1 MQSNEIRRR
10 FLDYFGERG
19 HRFYASSSLIPYND
33 PTVLLT
39 TAGMQQF
46 ITYFTGEEKP
56 PSPRAVSAQKC
67 FRTQD
72 IEEVGD
78 PSHLTFFEMMGNF
91 SFGDYFKKEAVEYA
105 WEFLTVELGLPPE
118 RLWITIFEGDAD
130 APEDIE
136 AKEFWMS
143 VGVPEEKIF
152 GLPKSENWW
161 GPPGDSGPCGPCSE
175 VYYDYG
181 EEYGLG
187 DPLADPKY
195 GPGGDEGDPRFLEI
209 WNLVFNQYE
218 QRKDGSLVP
227 LTKTGIDTGLGLERT
242 TAVVQGVHS
251 VYETDLYAPIFERA
265 REVGGI
271 ELGQSAAVDRAL
283 YILAD
288 HARAIAFLIAD
299 GVRPGNQG
307 REHVLRRI
315 IRRAALQ
322 AYVRLSM
329 TPEQLAAV
337 SLTVVDYVGDFYEEL
352 REARD
357 DIERIVTGEAA
368 RFAEIYVS
376 GMELLKKE
384 IAEIGGGE
392 MPQTVGGAP
401 IRPNF
406 GSLPELPG
414 EIAFLLHDTYGFPV
428 EVTREVLAES
438 EFDVSLDEAGFE
450 AAMDAQRRRAREAA
464 QGYDR
469 AVAAFGGQEVRS
481 RFVGYERERV
491 ETRIVA
497 LEDSPEA
504 PGEVSV
510 VLAEN
515 PFYATGG
522 GQVADEG
529 WISSEDGQL
538 EVFDVVPAGG
548 YQVLRA
554 RVERDG
560 FAVGDAV
567 TASINRVRRQQIE
580 ANHTATHILH
590 WALRAEL
597 GQDVVQAGS
606 YVGPDRLRFDYRY
619 GEKVGEEQTRRVQ
632 EQCLLKVTENQPVR
646 YYTTTLEEARDLGAM
661 MLFGEKYGDLVRV
674 VEVDGFS
681 RELCGGTH
689 VRGTAEV
696 GAFKVISNR
705 KHGADL
711 YRIEVVTGREA
722 LFYLTETAEKTE
734 ALAGSLRVP
743 VEGLSEAVDNLR
755 REAREG
761 RDAARQEALQ
771 QGLGEVGALVE
782 GAEQVDGARVVT
794 GQVVAADVK
803 GLRQISDDVKNRL
816 GGPSAV
822 VLAAALDGKAV
833 LIANLHPEVS
843 GKVRAGD
850 IVREVSEVLGG
861 GGGGGATMAQ
871 AGGGNLE
878 AIPDALAR
886 AREILGRNLSGT
898 G

>member
-1 MQSNEIRRR
+1 MQSSEIRRR
-10 FLDYFGERG
+10 YLEFFGERG
-19 HRFYASSSLIPYND
+19 HRFYPSSSLIPYND

-46 ITYFTGEEKP
+46 ITYFTGEDKP

-105 WEFLTVELGLPPE
+105 WGFLTVELGLPPE
-118 RLWITIFEGDAD
+118 KLWITIFEGDED
-130 APEDIE
+130 APEDLE
-136 AKEFWMS
+136 AREFWKS

-161 GPPGDSGPCGPCSE
+161 GPPGESGPCGPCSE
-175 VYYDYG
+175 IYYDYG
-181 EEYGLG
+181 EEYGTG
-187 DPLADPKY
+187 DPLVDPKH

-218 QRKDGSLVP
+218 QRRDGTLVP
-227 LTKTGIDTGLGLERT
+227 LAQTGVDTGMGLERT
-242 TAVVQGVHS
+242 TAAVQNVLY
-251 VYETDLYAPIFERA
+251 VYETDVYAPAFEKI
-265 REVGGI
+265 EDFTGISVGDA
-271 ELGQSAAVDRAL
+271 EATDRAL
-283 YILAD
+283 RIVAD
-288 HARAIAFLIAD
+288 HARGSAFLVAD
-299 GVRPGNQG
+299 GVRPGNQR
-307 REHVLRRI
+307 REYVLRRV

-322 AYVRLSM
+322 AYVRLGM

-337 SLTVVDYVGDFYEEL
+337 ALAVVDYMGDFYEEL

-357 DIERIVTGEAA
+357 DIERIVTDEAA
-368 RFAEIYVS
+368 RFVEIYES
-376 GMELLKKE
+376 GKELLE
-384 IAEIGGGE
+384 SELSRLEGG
-392 MPQTVGGAP
+392 
-401 IRPNF
+401 NF
-406 GSLPELPG
+406 PG
-414 EIAFLLHDTYGFPV
+414 DVAFTLHDTYGFPV
-428 EVTREVLAES
+428 EVTREVLAERG
-438 EFDVSLDEAGFE
+438 VSLDEAGYE
-450 AAMDAQRRRAREAA
+450 AAMDAQRRRAREAT

-469 AVAAFGGQEVRS
+469 AVAAFGGQKVRS

-491 ETRIVA
+491 ETTIVA

-529 WISSEDGQL
+529 WVTSEGGQL

-597 GQDVVQAGS
+597 GSDVVQAGS

-619 GEKVGEEQTRRVQ
+619 GGKVTDEQVRRVQ

-646 YYTTTLEEARDLGAM
+646 YYTTTLGEARDLGAM

-696 GAFKVISNR
+696 GAFKVVSNR

-711 YRIEVVTGREA
+711 YRIEVTTGREA
-722 LFYLTETAEKTE
+722 LFYLTRTAETTE

-743 VEGLSEAVDNLR
+743 VEGLTDAVEALR
-755 REAREG
+755 AEAREG
-761 RDAARQEALQ
+761 REAARREALE

-782 GAEQVDGARVVT
+782 GAEKLNGARVVT

-822 VLAAALDGKAV
+822 VLAADLDGKAV
-833 LIANLHPEVS
+833 LVANLHKDLS

-850 IVREVSEVLGG
+850 IVKEVSDVLGG

-886 AREILGRNLSGT
+886 AREILGRKLSGA